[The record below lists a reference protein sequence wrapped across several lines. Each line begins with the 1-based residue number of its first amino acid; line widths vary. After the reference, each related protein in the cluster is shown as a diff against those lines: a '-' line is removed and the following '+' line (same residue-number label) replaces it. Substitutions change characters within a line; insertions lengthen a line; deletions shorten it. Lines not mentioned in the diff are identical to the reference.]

1 MVVVRDEYAKGRN
14 FAKKFM
20 SYFVI
25 KPTAVKLGYV
35 AFAKDVVLTRADGK
49 QACANELAAK
59 GTRFTFGQ
67 DAAVE
72 YDECASPFPLAVES
86 DLENVLADDSTKA
99 ARQIDMK
106 YFKGGTKMF
115 LGKEQVDGMEGME
128 GMEGVVEVIEVV
140 GMEKLERTK
149 DAAKTETEDLAQV
162 LEEETILA
170 ETTVAAEFIEAVSLV
185 EHRLAKLDNDDLR
198 FRLRALRLQSNIGGW
213 MRYERKKASARRSKR
228 RKGRK
233 KGSSH
238 RTRGTGGNG
247 NDTCSA
253 SVEEMEQIV
262 NSVDTG
268 VIDEWKKL
276 GDMSVNTAKEVYVN
290 TARKEL

>member
-1 MVVVRDEYAKGRN
+1 MEVEG
-14 FAKKFM
+14 
-20 SYFVI
+20 
-25 KPTAVKLGYV
+25 
-35 AFAKDVVLTRADGK
+35 GK
-49 QACANELAAK
+49 
-59 GTRFTFGQ
+59 
-67 DAAVE
+67 
-72 YDECASPFPLAVES
+72 
-86 DLENVLADDSTKA
+86 
-99 ARQIDMK
+99 
-106 YFKGGTKMF
+106 
-115 LGKEQVDGMEGME
+115 
-128 GMEGVVEVIEVV
+128 GVVEVIEVV

-149 DAAKTETEDLAQV
+149 V
-162 LEEETILA
+162 LEQETILA